1 MKTNS
6 SLELRGRV
14 KSIMEP
20 KFHAPETLLI
30 TARNYNS
37 KGDQDECT
45 TPLGD
50 LMAGSHMICLQ
61 RGNNGFGFTTEEKK
75 VSIYLSI
82 YLSMYLSIYLS
93 VCLSIHLFNYLSIY
107 LSICLSV
114 CLSVC
119 PSI

>member
-6 SLELRGRV
+6 SSELRGRV

-30 TARNYNS
+30 TARNHNS
-37 KGDQDECT
+37 KGDQDDCT
-45 TPLGD
+45 TPLGN
-50 LMAGSHMICLQ
+50 LMTGSRMICLQ

-82 YLSMYLSIYLS
+82 YVSM
-93 VCLSIHLFNYLSIY
+93 Y

-114 CLSVC
+114 Y